1 MTRTV
6 VLPSRES
13 QSADSVA
20 SEATVHYVEDWF
32 EYEQFD
38 RAFSVLLDFGEEV
51 PDDSPWKAENVDFWR
66 IWLRSFF
73 LQGHGNFKY
82 LYPIVSG
89 VSEVLENST
98 DEVVFVWPTRDVVTT
113 LVGQLTT
120 DHASGELLSV
130 RVDSEHLNPIP
141 NVYHGDDLADE
152 DRTNGVFL
160 YLKSFF
166 YLSVIHVLLLAGQLL
181 PRNECDGKNLI
192 YAHPTNRELT
202 EKMLQGDSIVVSLLH
217 PKLVPVIRSLLNSNV
232 LEGRRRIAEAMSDQV
247 SAEDVFTGRLL
258 TLAPYRTMYRLL
270 RTRQDLET
278 GLQQYLS
285 EHQFSGMPDGYFLRS
300 FDEAFDKPASFK
312 YIVYAPLFE
321 EISGLSTLTSVS
333 GGEDQEFL
341 YEMGEKYDIKTVDLN
356 HSVLMN
362 DPPEIRSRADI
373 IAAKGTPDTER
384 LERQNLPG
392 RLVLTGR
399 PYNDELYR
407 LLDAEQPAELPSIFS
422 KGEQTL
428 LVATEPIRDEHI
440 VRVIQQAFNSDRA
453 NSICIKL
460 HPKESISH
468 YESLLGEVN
477 TGDMTYSLVFDE
489 YNLFDLIRAS
499 DVVVTGSSNVG
510 LEALV
515 LGVPGVHVTVPPNVE
530 LYYQTVPYFDRFMT
544 DVDDAAD
551 TIDQFLQDGL
561 NPGSADEIRE
571 MYRVDG
577 QSSSRILEKVYDA

>member
-13 QSADSVA
+13 QSTDSVA

-32 EYEQFD
+32 EYKKFD

-51 PDDSPWKAENVDFWR
+51 PNDSPWKAENVDFWR

-98 DEVVFVWPTRDVVTT
+98 DEAVFVWPTRDVVTA
-113 LVGQLTT
+113 LVGQLVA
-120 DHASGELLSV
+120 DDASGEMLSV
-130 RVDSEHLNPIP
+130 RIDPGQSNPIP
-141 NVYHGDDLADE
+141 TVYHGDDLTDKKLY
-152 DRTNGVFL
+152 RGVIL
-160 YLKSFF
+160 YLKSFV
-166 YLSVIHVLLLAGQLL
+166 YLSVLHILLLAGQLL
-181 PRNECDGKNLI
+181 PRNECDGKDLI
-192 YAHPTNRELT
+192 YAHPTNGELT
-202 EKMLQGDSIVVSLLH
+202 DTILQSDSISASLLN
-217 PKLVPVIRSLLNSNV
+217 PKLVPFIRSLMSFDV
-232 LEGRRRIAEAMSDQV
+232 LEVKRGVKKAMSDRV
-247 SAEDVFTGRLL
+247 SAEDVFSGQLL

-270 RTRQDLET
+270 RTRHDLET
-278 GLQQYLS
+278 RFQQYLS
-285 EHQFSGMPDGYFLRS
+285 EHQFPGMPDAYSLRS
-300 FDEAFDKPASFK
+300 FNEAFDKPASFK
-312 YIVYAPLFE
+312 QIAYISMFE
-321 EISGLSTLTSVS
+321 ETSGISTLISVS
-333 GGEDQEFL
+333 GGDNQEFL
-341 YEMGEKYDIKTVDLN
+341 YEMCEKYDIETVGLN

-373 IAAKGTPDTER
+373 IATKGTPDMER
-384 LERQNLPG
+384 LVRENLSG

-407 LLDAEQPAELPSIFS
+407 LLDAERPAELPSSFIE
-422 KGEQTL
+422 GEQTV

-440 VRVIQQAFNSDRA
+440 VRVIQQAFNSDHA
-453 NSICIKL
+453 DSIYIKL

-468 YESLLGEVN
+468 YKSLLGEVD
-477 TGDMTYSLVFDE
+477 TGDMTYTLVFDE
-489 YNLFDLIRAS
+489 YDLFDLIRAS

-544 DVDDAAD
+544 DVDGAAD
-551 TIDQFLQDGL
+551 TIDQFLQNGL
-561 NPGSADEIRE
+561 DPESADEIRE
-571 MYRVDG
+571 MYCVDG